1 MLDTREALGTDFG
14 HLNRV
19 KLDVIMT
26 KIRDMP
32 EWVRPLRR
40 LPWS

>member
-1 MLDTREALGTDFG
+1 MLDARGVLGTDFG

-26 KIRDMP
+26 KIRDMS
-32 EWVRPLRR
+32 EWARPLRR